1 MKNNVLYS
9 DMKNKCYK
17 YKENLKIMHIIKSK
31 IFLCFNQSKV
41 NNSMDFIILE
51 TLKQNKVDN

>member
-9 DMKNKCYK
+9 DTKNKCYQ
-17 YKENLKIMHIIKSK
+17 YKENLKIMHIKNSK
-31 IFLCFNQSKV
+31 IFLCFNQSTV

-51 TLKQNKVDN
+51 TLKQNKVNN

>member
-9 DMKNKCYK
+9 DTKNKCYQ
-17 YKENLKIMHIIKSK
+17 YMENLKIMHIKNSK
-31 IFLCFNQSKV
+31 IFLCFNQSTV

-51 TLKQNKVDN
+51 TLKRKKIDN